1 VASYVLYLIK
11 VHRVNSLFYDLD
23 PQEFLR

>member
-1 VASYVLYLIK
+1 VLYLIG